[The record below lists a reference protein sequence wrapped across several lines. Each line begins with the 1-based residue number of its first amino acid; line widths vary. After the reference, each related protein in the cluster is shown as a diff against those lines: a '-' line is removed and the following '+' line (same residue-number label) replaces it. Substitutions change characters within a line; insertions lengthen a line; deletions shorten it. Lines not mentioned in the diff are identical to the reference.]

1 MYLFNDIVN
10 ESLKL
15 IQIAKE
21 KVQPHG
27 LQMYDP
33 NRQSPAG
40 VEQVLMPACAISL
53 DFEQDTGN
61 LFNAAA

>member
-21 KVQPHG
+21 KVQPHD

-33 NRQSPAG
+33 NRQSPAAG
-40 VEQVLMPACAISL
+40 RTSSHACL
-53 DFEQDTGN
+53 CH
-61 LFNAAA
+61 